1 MSEIKNVT
9 PAKGEASGLSR
20 RQFVGGIGALGAL
33 GVIGGAVAQVF
44 LLPDEVMAYPVSG
57 GFLLVDQKKCSGC
70 SSCMA
75 ACALAHHG
83 AANHSLA
90 RIQITQNPFKAFP
103 HDIDPVQ
110 CWQCDECVSACPTG
124 AMHVDADTGVRTVD
138 RLRCIGCLQ
147 CVAACPR
154 AVSAVQWNEEKEVS
168 QKCDLCLDT
177 PFMNDEGGID
187 GRRACE
193 SVCPMRAIKFTP
205 ELPDQTE
212 AGYSPNLRTEN
223 WASFGYVADIEG

>member
-1 MSEIKNVT
+1 MSEVKDIN
-9 PAKGEASGLSR
+9 PAGEGSKGLSR
-20 RQFVGGIGALGAL
+20 RQFMGGIGALGAL

-44 LLPDEVMAYPVSG
+44 LLPDEVIAYPISG

-70 SSCMA
+70 STCMA
-75 ACALAHHG
+75 ACAIAHHG

-103 HDIDPVQ
+103 YDIDPVQ
-110 CWQCDECVSACPTG
+110 CWQCDECTQACPTG
-124 AMHVDADTGVRTVD
+124 AMHVDPETGVRTVD
-138 RLRCIGCLQ
+138 QMRCIGCLR

-154 AVSAVQWNEEKEVS
+154 AVSAVQWDEQTHAS

-177 PFMNDEGGID
+177 PFMDDEGGVN

-193 SVCPMRAIKFTP
+193 SVCPMRAITFTTDLP
-205 ELPDQTE
+205 EQTE
-212 AGYSPNLRTEN
+212 DDYSPNLRTEN
-223 WASFGYVADIEG
+223 WTSFGYVADIEG